1 MLKSVNYIWLVVDL
15 PPLKNISS
23 SAGMMKFPI
32 IIWKT
37 CSKPPARYKS
47 NMIIPNFPLRST
59 CHTDEAV
66 EEPLEDVH
74 SGPRGL
80 RMRSV
85 VGRVKE
91 SAMGITFRWQLKAK
105 THREKA
111 LVERQLKCWC
121 FIFFTIFLMTLR
133 DNMGQPF
140 LFDAFWSCGGCL
152 KNWDV

>member
-1 MLKSVNYIWLVVDL
+1 
-15 PPLKNISS
+15 
-23 SAGMMKFPI
+23 MMKFPI

-37 CSKPPARYKS
+37 WSKPPARYKS

-74 SGPRGL
+74 PGREFAHAIGRGT
-80 RMRSV
+80 RQGVSDGDHIQV
-85 VGRVKE
+85 AVEGEDAQGK
-91 SAMGITFRWQLKAK
+91 G
-105 THREKA
+105 

-121 FIFFTIFLMTLR
+121 FIFFTFFLMTLR